1 MPPEVALHVYNLG
14 ALNKDVISSMV
25 FIHLWLS
32 KCASSRSRDFLSGR
46 SPSLPTW
53 DLRYILN
60 IEKPKHFSSKRLQ
73 TPSSPAGK
81 HMFQWVSRLRATH
94 PPVHIPLSSFWM
106 SPHLPLSCL
115 YSRRDSEWQSLAS
128 TQLVAESLPTKSR
141 ATGCHSW
148 LFPMSHNAHINAV
161 PL

>member
-14 ALNKDVISSMV
+14 ALNNDVISSMV

-32 KCASSRSRDFLSGR
+32 QCASSRSRDFLSGR

-60 IEKPKHFSSKRLQ
+60 IEKPKHSHQKGCKHPAHLQASTCSSE
-73 TPSSPAGK
+73 
-81 HMFQWVSRLRATH
+81 FQGSAVRATQ

-128 TQLVAESLPTKSR
+128 TQLVAESLPTNSR

-148 LFPMSHNAHINAV
+148 LSHV
-161 PL
+161 T